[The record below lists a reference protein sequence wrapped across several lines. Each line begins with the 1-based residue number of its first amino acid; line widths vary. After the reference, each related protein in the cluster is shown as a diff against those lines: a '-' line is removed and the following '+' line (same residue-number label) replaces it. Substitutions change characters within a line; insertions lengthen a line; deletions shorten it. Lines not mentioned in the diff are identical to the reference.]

1 MKVSKEK
8 YANLKQLANE
18 EGAIAALAID
28 QRGSM
33 EKMMNNANPELN
45 NVEGIGQFKE
55 LVSSELTKYSSSI
68 LLDPIYGMKGVEAK
82 DENAGLIMSYE
93 QTGYDEYEEGR
104 LPRLIDFVSGLRI
117 KEMGANAVKVL
128 LYYDIDESEEIN
140 DIKKAWVERVGY
152 ECEALG
158 LPYFLEIVNYDAN
171 IDDAKGIEY
180 SKLRPKKVIES
191 MKVFDDP
198 RYKVDVLK
206 VEAPVNMNFVEGYGE
221 GEILHTR
228 DEALKYFKDQSDATD
243 IPFIF
248 LSGGVSAD
256 LFKETLKFAKEAGS
270 TFNGVLC
277 GRATWR
283 GAVDVFGKSADEAKE
298 WLNTEGKDNIVTL
311 NEVIKETATSVF
323 DKIEEE

>member
-8 YANLKQLANE
+8 YANLKELVNK

-33 EKMMNNANPELN
+33 EKMMENANPELN
-45 NVEGIGQFKE
+45 NVGGIGRFKE
-55 LVSSELTKYSSSI
+55 LVSSELTPYASSI
-68 LLDPIYGMKGVEAK
+68 LLDPIYGMKGVDAR
-82 DENAGLIMSYE
+82 DSNAGLIMSYE

-117 KEMGANAVKVL
+117 KELGANAVKVL
-128 LYYDIDESEEIN
+128 LYYDIDEDEKIN
-140 DIKKAWVERVGY
+140 DIKKAWVERVGF
-152 ECEALG
+152 ECQALG
-158 LPYFLEIVNYDAN
+158 LPYFLEIVNYDAS
-171 IDDAKGIEY
+171 IDDAKGVEY

-206 VEAPVNMNFVEGYGE
+206 VEAPVNMNYVEGFADGE
-221 GEILHTR
+221 MLHSR
-228 DEALKYFKDQSDATD
+228 KEALGYFKEQSDATS

-283 GAVDVFGKSADEAKE
+283 GSVEEFGKSEKDASK
-298 WLNTEGKDNIVTL
+298 WLQSEGKDNIVTL
-311 NEVIKETATSVF
+311 NEVIKDTATSVF
-323 DKIEEE
+323 DKI

>member
-1 MKVSKEK
+1 MKISKEK
-8 YANLKQLANE
+8 YANLKKLVNSE
-18 EGAIAALAID
+18 CAIAALAID

-33 EKMMNNANPELN
+33 EKMMNVANPDLN
-45 NVEGIGQFKE
+45 NVEGIGRFKE
-55 LVSSELTKYSSSI
+55 LVSSELTKYASSI
-68 LLDPIYGMKGVEAK
+68 LLDPIYGMKGVDARDK
-82 DENAGLIMSYE
+82 NAGLIMSYE

-117 KEMGANAVKVL
+117 KEMGSNAVKVL
-128 LYYDIDESEEIN
+128 LYYDIDEDEKIN
-140 DIKKAWVERVGY
+140 DIKKAWVERVGF
-152 ECEALG
+152 ECQALG
-158 LPYFLEIVNYDAN
+158 LPYFLEIVNYDAS
-171 IDDAKGIEY
+171 IDDAKGVQY
-180 SKLRPKKVIES
+180 SKLRPEKVIES

-206 VEAPVNMNFVEGYGE
+206 VEAPVNMNFVEGFADGE
-221 GEILHTR
+221 VIHSRE
-228 DEALKYFKDQSDATD
+228 EAMGYFKEQSDATS

-283 GAVDVFGKSADEAKE
+283 DAVEEFAKSEEDANNWLQSQGK
-298 WLNTEGKDNIVTL
+298 NNIVTL
-311 NEVIKETATSVF
+311 NEVIKDTATSVF

>member
-8 YANLKQLANE
+8 YANLKELVNK

-33 EKMMNNANPELN
+33 EKMMENANPELN
-45 NVEGIGQFKE
+45 NVGGIGRFKE
-55 LVSSELTKYSSSI
+55 LVSSELTPYASSI
-68 LLDPIYGMKGVEAK
+68 LLDPIYGMKGVDAR
-82 DENAGLIMSYE
+82 DSNAGLIMSYE

-117 KEMGANAVKVL
+117 KELGANAVKVL
-128 LYYDIDESEEIN
+128 LYYDIDEDEKIN
-140 DIKKAWVERVGY
+140 DIKKAWVERVGF
-152 ECEALG
+152 ECQALG
-158 LPYFLEIVNYDAN
+158 LPYFLEIVNYDAS
-171 IDDAKGIEY
+171 IDDAKGVEY

-206 VEAPVNMNFVEGYGE
+206 VEAPVNMNYVEGFADGE
-221 GEILHTR
+221 MLHSR
-228 DEALKYFKDQSDATD
+228 KEALGYFKEQSDATS

-283 GAVDVFGKSADEAKE
+283 GSVEEFGKSEKDASK
-298 WLNTEGKDNIVTL
+298 WLQSEGKDNIVTL
-311 NEVIKETATSVF
+311 NEVIKDTATSVF

>member
-8 YANLKQLANE
+8 YENLKQLVND
-18 EGAIAALAID
+18 EGVIAALAID

-33 EKMMNNANPELN
+33 EKMMEKANPKLN
-45 NVEGIGQFKE
+45 NVEGIGRFKE
-55 LVSSELTKYSSSI
+55 LISSELTKYSSSI
-68 LLDPIYGMKGVEAK
+68 LLDPIYGMKGVNARDK
-82 DENAGLIMSYE
+82 NAGLIMSYE

-128 LYYDIDESEEIN
+128 LYYDIDEDDKIN

-171 IDDAKGIEY
+171 IDDAKGAEY

-191 MKVFDDP
+191 IKVFDDP

-228 DEALKYFKDQSDATD
+228 DEALKYFKDQSDATT

-283 GAVDVFGKSADEAKE
+283 GAVDVFAKSEENAEE
-298 WLNTEGKDNIVTL
+298 WLNTQGKDNIVTL

>member
-1 MKVSKEK
+1 MKVSHEK
-8 YANLKQLANE
+8 YENLKQLVNE

-33 EKMMNNANPELN
+33 EKMMGKANPELN
-45 NVEGIGQFKE
+45 NVEGIGKFKE
-55 LVSSELTKYSSSI
+55 LVSSELTKYASSI
-68 LLDPIYGMKGVEAK
+68 LLDPIYGMKGVDARDK
-82 DENAGLIMSYE
+82 NAGLIMSYE

-104 LPRLIDFVSGLRI
+104 LPRLINFVSGLRI

-221 GEILHTR
+221 GEILHSR

-283 GAVDVFGKSADEAKE
+283 GAVYVFGKSADEAKE

-323 DKIEEE
+323 DKIEEA